1 MNELRV
7 IVDDFWQAL
16 NAVWTLMSEAGI
28 TLGGTRITIAGV
40 SGLLLIAAAA
50 WWFARW
56 TEYAIQRIAVRR
68 SAGGNEFPVA
78 YTVARL
84 TRYMVWVIALT
95 VGLQSLGIDLSGFAL
110 IGGALG
116 VGIGFGLQNVV
127 SNFISGVILLVD
139 RSLKIGDFVEL
150 ESGVRGQVMEVSLRC
165 TRITTNDLV
174 DILVP
179 NSEFVNG
186 QVTNWT
192 YDEFSRRLRIPFGV
206 AYGSDKALVRE
217 AGIAAAAKVPG
228 VIQSDP
234 RRPTEVWLVG
244 FGDSSMN
251 FELLVWLDLER
262 LKRPSATQAKIYW
275 ALDDELAARNIEIPF
290 PQRDLHVRSGTL
302 KVDGGPVA

>member
-7 IVDDFWQAL
+7 IVDDFWRAF
-16 NAVWTLMSEAGI
+16 NAVWTLMAEAGI

-40 SGLLLIAAAA
+40 SGLLLIATAA

-56 TEYAIQRIAVRR
+56 TEYAIRRIAARR

-84 TRYMVWVIALT
+84 TRYTVWVIALT
-95 VGLQSLGIDLSGFAL
+95 VGLQSLGLDLSSFVL
-110 IGGALG
+110 IGGALGVG

-150 ESGVRGQVMEVSLRC
+150 ESGVRGQVVEVSLRG
-165 TRITTNDLV
+165 TRIMTNDLV

-186 QVTNWT
+186 RVTNWT

-206 AYGSDKALVRE
+206 AYGSDKVLVRE
-217 AGIAAAAKVPG
+217 AGIAAAARVPG
-228 VIQSDP
+228 VIQSDA
-234 RRPTEVWLVG
+234 RPTEVWLVG
-244 FGDSSMN
+244 FGDSSLN
-251 FELLVWLDLER
+251 FELLVWLDLE
-262 LKRPSATQAKIYW
+262 
-275 ALDDELAARNIEIPF
+275 
-290 PQRDLHVRSGTL
+290 
-302 KVDGGPVA
+302 

>member
-1 MNELRV
+1 MEELRV
-7 IVDDFWQAL
+7 IFDESWQAL
-16 NAVWTLMSEAGI
+16 SSFWTLISGLGL
-28 TLGGTRITIAGV
+28 TLGGARITVTGV
-40 SGLLLIAAAA
+40 LGLLLIAALA

-56 TEYAIQRIAVRR
+56 TEYAVRRVVANR
-68 SAGGNEFPVA
+68 SAGGDEFPVA

-84 TRYMVWVIALT
+84 TRYIVWALALT
-95 VGLQSLGIDLSGFAL
+95 VGLQSLGLDLSSFAL

-165 TRITTNDLV
+165 TRIMTNDLV

-186 QVTNWT
+186 RVTNWT

-217 AGIAAAAKVPG
+217 AGLAAAALVPG
-228 VIQSDP
+228 VTRNDP
-234 RRPTEVWLVG
+234 QRATEVWLVG
-244 FGDSSMN
+244 FGDSSLN
-251 FELLVWLDLER
+251 FELLIWLDYER

-302 KVDGGPVA
+302 KVDAK

>member
-1 MNELRV
+1 MDEMRAILEES
-7 IVDDFWQAL
+7 WQAFSPF
-16 NAVWTLMSEAGI
+16 WSLMSGAGLTI
-28 TLGGTRITIAGV
+28 GGARITVAGV
-40 SGLLLIAAAA
+40 LGLLLIAAAA

-56 TEYAIQRIAVRR
+56 TEYAVRRVVASR
-68 SAGGNEFPVA
+68 SAGGDEFPVA
-78 YTVARL
+78 YTIARL
-84 TRYMVWVIALT
+84 TRYMVWVVALT
-95 VGLQSLGIDLSGFAL
+95 VGLQSLGLDLSSFAL

-165 TRITTNDLV
+165 TRIMTNDLV

-186 QVTNWT
+186 RVTNWT

-217 AGIAAAAKVPG
+217 AGLAAAACVPG
-228 VIQSDP
+228 VIQNDP
-234 RRPTEVWLVG
+234 RRSTEVWLVG
-244 FGDSSMN
+244 FGESSLD
-251 FELLVWLDLER
+251 FELLIWLDYER
-262 LKRPSATQAKIYW
+262 LKRPSATQARIYW

-302 KVDGGPVA
+302 KVDGRPEA

>member
-1 MNELRV
+1 MHELRV
-7 IVDDFWQAL
+7 TVETWWQIFVSFWT
-16 NAVWTLMSEAGI
+16 VMSGVGI
-28 TLGGTRITIAGV
+28 TLGSTRITVAGV
-40 SGLLLIAAAA
+40 FGLLLVAAAA

-56 TEYAIQRIAVRR
+56 TEYAVRRIAARR
-68 SAGGNEFPVA
+68 SPGGNEFPVA

-84 TRYMVWVIALT
+84 TRYTVWAIALMI
-95 VGLQSLGIDLSGFAL
+95 GLRSLGLDLSSLAL

-127 SNFISGVILLVD
+127 SNFVSGVILLVD
-139 RSLKIGDFVEL
+139 RSLKIDDFVEL

-165 TRITTNDLV
+165 TRIMTNDLV

-186 QVTNWT
+186 RVTNWT

-206 AYGSDKALVRE
+206 AYGTDKVLVRE
-217 AGIAAAAKVPG
+217 AGLAAAARVPG
-228 VIQSDP
+228 VIQSDAG
-234 RRPTEVWLVG
+234 RQTDVWLVG
-244 FGDSSMN
+244 FGDSSLN

-262 LKRPSATQAKIYW
+262 LKHPSATQAKIYW

-290 PQRDLHVRSGTL
+290 PQRDLRIRSGTL
-302 KVDGGPVA
+302 KVDSRPAA

>member
-1 MNELRV
+1 MEELRV
-7 IVDDFWQAL
+7 ILDESLQAFSSL
-16 NAVWTLMSEAGI
+16 WTLVSGLGV
-28 TLGGTRITIAGV
+28 TLGSARITVTGV
-40 SGLLLIAAAA
+40 LGLLLIAALA

-56 TEYAIQRIAVRR
+56 TEYAVRRLVAKR
-68 SAGGNEFPVA
+68 SAGGDEFPVA

-84 TRYMVWVIALT
+84 TRYIVWAIALT
-95 VGLQSLGIDLSGFAL
+95 VGLQSLGLDLSSFAL

-165 TRITTNDLV
+165 TRIMTNDLV

-186 QVTNWT
+186 RVTNWT

-217 AGIAAAAKVPG
+217 AGLTAAAHVPG
-228 VIQSDP
+228 VTRNDP
-234 RRPTEVWLVG
+234 QRATEVWLVG
-244 FGDSSMN
+244 FGDSSLN
-251 FELLVWLDLER
+251 FELLIWLDYER

-302 KVDGGPVA
+302 KVDAGST

>member
-1 MNELRV
+1 MEELRTV
-7 IVDDFWQAL
+7 IDDAWQAFSSFW
-16 NAVWTLMSEAGI
+16 AQMSVAGI
-28 TLGGTRITIAGV
+28 SIGDTRITVAGV
-40 SGLLLIAAAA
+40 IGLLLIAAGA

-56 TEYAIQRIAVRR
+56 TEYAVQRIATGR
-68 SAGGNEFPVA
+68 SDGGDNYPAA

-84 TRYMVWVIALT
+84 TRYTVWVIALT
-95 VGLQSLGIDLSGFAL
+95 VGLQSLGLDLSSFAL

-165 TRITTNDLV
+165 TRIMTNDLV

-186 QVTNWT
+186 RVTNWT

-217 AGIAAAAKVPG
+217 AGLAAAASVPG
-228 VIQSDP
+228 VLQNDP
-234 RRPTEVWLVG
+234 RRSTDVWLVG
-244 FGDSSMN
+244 FGDSSLN

-275 ALDDELAARNIEIPF
+275 ALDDELAKRNIEIPF

-302 KVDGGPVA
+302 KVDAKQV